1 MDTERLSKWAD
12 LLLDTGK
19 RNNLINF
26 KDSKQGTVEIVAP
39 DYNTLFQRAEHSAVF
54 EVYDPKL
61 DDDEDESETEEEGE
75 QQERQTKQAYIA
87 TYVSRL
93 KRNQILAYN
102 VANKPIQAL
111 KSIGRKARTAI
122 EETGVNIAYIA
133 FGFIHWTESDDSQ
146 IEMRAPI
153 LLAPI
158 AVENQ
163 SAVEPYYVRVLDD
176 DIIVNPTFT
185 YKLQNEYGIKFP
197 EYDEDDGIEKYLDK
211 VSALL
216 ARLRWTVKFNEEA
229 HKFAPKYLY
238 KYFPNTRKWIKE
250 EKRYRNFSYEAGIS
264 RNGDVLAIT
273 AQISKRRTLSRS

>member
-39 DYNTLFQRAEHSAVF
+39 GYNTLFQRAEHSAVF

-102 VANKPIQAL
+102 VSNKPIQAL

-216 ARLRWTVKFNEEA
+216 ARLRWTVTTECK
-229 HKFAPKYLY
+229 
-238 KYFPNTRKWIKE
+238 IGI
-250 EKRYRNFSYEAGIS
+250 FSFLKINMY
-264 RNGDVLAIT
+264 T
-273 AQISKRRTLSRS
+273 

>member
-75 QQERQTKQAYIA
+75 QQERQTKQSYIA

-250 EKRYRNFSYEAGIS
+250 EKRYRNFSYEALVDNIK
-264 RNGDVLAIT
+264 T
-273 AQISKRRTLSRS
+273 YRR

>member
-1 MDTERLSKWAD
+1 
-12 LLLDTGK
+12 
-19 RNNLINF
+19 
-26 KDSKQGTVEIVAP
+26 
-39 DYNTLFQRAEHSAVF
+39 
-54 EVYDPKL
+54 
-61 DDDEDESETEEEGE
+61 
-75 QQERQTKQAYIA
+75 
-87 TYVSRL
+87 
-93 KRNQILAYN
+93 
-102 VANKPIQAL
+102 
-111 KSIGRKARTAI
+111 
-122 EETGVNIAYIA
+122 
-133 FGFIHWTESDDSQ
+133 
-146 IEMRAPI
+146 MRAPI

-250 EKRYRNFSYEAGIS
+250 EKRYRNFSYEALVDNIK
-264 RNGDVLAIT
+264 T
-273 AQISKRRTLSRS
+273 YRR

>member
-39 DYNTLFQRAEHSAVF
+39 DYNTLFEKAEHSAVF

-61 DDDEDESETEEEGE
+61 DSDEDDIDADADGE
-75 QQERQTKQAYIA
+75 QQERQSKQSYLMSYAG
-87 TYVSRL
+87 RL

-102 VANKPIQAL
+102 IANKPIQAL

-133 FGFIHWTESDDSQ
+133 FGFIHWTESDDSY

-158 AVENQ
+158 AIENQ
-163 SAVEPYYVRVLDD
+163 SAVEPYYIRVLDD
-176 DIIVNPTFT
+176 DMT
-185 YKLQNEYGIKFP
+185 
-197 EYDEDDGIEKYLDK
+197 LDK
-211 VSALL
+211 L
-216 ARLRWTVKFNEEA
+216 
-229 HKFAPKYLY
+229 
-238 KYFPNTRKWIKE
+238 I
-250 EKRYRNFSYEAGIS
+250 RN
-264 RNGDVLAIT
+264 
-273 AQISKRRTLSRS
+273 